1 MKLFPG
7 RNLTLGSVFLGTL
20 VAVCTAVPTASW
32 ADLPR
37 PPGWEP
43 SCTIEKEQAKGGG
56 PCEDARGW
64 RDPDARQ
71 DALAAKGYTRR
82 CTEGGA
88 ASYVAVWCKSAAD
101 GAAPTSTPTNT
112 PTATA
117 TATATNAPAAPPT
130 VAPASDNRKSGGLCS
145 VQVIG
150 QDKPSSFFAV
160 LGALLVG
167 FGAARRRSRTPEGSY
182 GKPLI

>member
-20 VAVCTAVPTASW
+20 VAVCTAVPNASW

-112 PTATA
+112 PP
-117 TATATNAPAAPPT
+117 ATATNTPASPPT
-130 VAPASDNRKSGGLCS
+130 VAPAADNRKSGGLCS